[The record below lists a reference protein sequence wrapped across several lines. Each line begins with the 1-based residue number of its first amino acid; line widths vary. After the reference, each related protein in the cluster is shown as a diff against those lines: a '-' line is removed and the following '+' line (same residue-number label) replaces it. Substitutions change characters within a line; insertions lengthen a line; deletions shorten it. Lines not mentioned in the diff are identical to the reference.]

1 MKKLP
6 QKAFFKGDCWLV
18 SLDEVDK
25 IILNMLQED
34 ARKPFKEM
42 AEKAGVSEATIH
54 VRVKR
59 LQKEGVIKGFKAIV
73 DPKLVGKS
81 TTAFILVKADQR
93 TFSKAMEK
101 IKGMDD
107 VYEVYDVTGSYYA
120 ILKVR
125 TKDTEELASLIDE
138 IGSVEGVTATETAVV
153 LRSIKEELTIRL

>member
-1 MKKLP
+1 
-6 QKAFFKGDCWLV
+6 
-18 SLDEVDK
+18 
-25 IILNMLQED
+25 MLQED

-42 AEKAGVSEATIH
+42 AERAGVSEATIH

-59 LQKEGVIKGFKAIV
+59 LRREGVIKGFKAIV
-73 DPKLVGKS
+73 DPKLVGKA

-101 IKGMDD
+101 VKGMDD

-125 TKDTEELASLIDE
+125 TKDTEELASLIDK

>member
-1 MKKLP
+1 M
-6 QKAFFKGDCWLV
+6 V

-25 IILNMLQED
+25 LILNMLQED

-73 DPKLVGKS
+73 DPKLVGKP
-81 TTAFILVKADQR
+81 TMAFILVKADQR
-93 TFSKAMEK
+93 VFNKAMEK

-153 LRSIKEELTIRL
+153 LRSIKEELTIKL

>member
-1 MKKLP
+1 M
-6 QKAFFKGDCWLV
+6 V